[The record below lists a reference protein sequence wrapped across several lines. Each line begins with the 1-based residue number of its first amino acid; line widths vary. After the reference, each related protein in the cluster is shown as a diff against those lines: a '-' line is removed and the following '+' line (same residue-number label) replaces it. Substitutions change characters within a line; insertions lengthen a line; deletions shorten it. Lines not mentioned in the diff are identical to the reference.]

1 MALLGKINILTVLKD
16 APPGLYLDGGD
27 LGEILLPG
35 DSIPPGAGPD
45 DELQVFLYRD
55 SEDRLVATTHD
66 PLACVGDFAALRVKQ
81 IHPTIGAF
89 LDWGLNKDLLL
100 PMREQE
106 RRIHKGDI
114 VVVFVFIDE
123 VSQRIIATTRWR
135 DHLSAT
141 PPNYSE
147 GAPVSLLIAGESPL
161 GYNAIVDN
169 AHVGLLF
176 RSELGSSLK
185 VGDKCKGYVRNVRPD
200 GKLDLG
206 LDPEGYQRIAPLA
219 DRLSNK
225 QKGLQTSDRQSVSAE
240 THRDQWRGHRS
251 AKVRAAFCVASDSN
265 SFECGRGSRCSPL
278 PQGKT
283 RPAFPLED
291 STPNRLRC
299 AQRGRDCSKMVF
311 RKQ

>member
-1 MALLGKINILTVLKD
+1 MGTAIFPWLNRTDMALLGKINILTVLKD

-169 AHVGLLF
+169 THVGLLF
-176 RSELGSSLK
+176 RSELGSPLK

-219 DRLSNK
+219 DRILTA
-225 QKGLQTSDRQSVSAE
+225 L
-240 THRDQWRGHRS
+240 RS
-251 AKVRAAFCVASDSN
+251 KEGKLPVHEGSSPEDIRAAFQTS
-265 SFECGRGSRCSPL
+265 
-278 PQGKT
+278 KK
-283 RPAFPLED
+283 AFKQAIGNLYRQ
-291 STPNRLRC
+291 RLIEING
-299 AQRGRDCSKMVF
+299 ADIVL
-311 RKQ
+311 RKSEPRSA

>member
-1 MALLGKINILTVLKD
+1 MGKAIFPWLNRTDMALLGKINILTVLKD

-35 DSIPPGAGPD
+35 DSIPSGAGPD

-141 PPNYSE
+141 PPNYSQ

-176 RSELGSSLK
+176 RSELGSPLK

-219 DRLSNK
+219 DRILTA
-225 QKGLQTSDRQSVSAE
+225 L
-240 THRDQWRGHRS
+240 RS
-251 AKVRAAFCVASDSN
+251 KEGKLPVHEGSSPEDIRAAFQTS
-265 SFECGRGSRCSPL
+265 
-278 PQGKT
+278 KK
-283 RPAFPLED
+283 AFKQAIGNLYRQ
-291 STPNRLRC
+291 RLIEING
-299 AQRGRDCSKMVF
+299 ANIVL
-311 RKQ
+311 RKSEPRSA

>member
-1 MALLGKINILTVLKD
+1 MGRPIFPWLNTKFMALLGKINILTVLKD

-35 DSIPPGAGPD
+35 DSIPTGAGPD

-66 PLACVGDFAALRVKQ
+66 PLACVGDFAALKVKQ
-81 IHPTIGAF
+81 VHPTIGAF

-106 RRIHKGDI
+106 RRVHKGDI

-135 DHLSAT
+135 EHLSAT

-169 AHVGLLF
+169 THVGLLF
-176 RSELGSSLK
+176 RSELGSALQ

-219 DRLSNK
+219 DRILTA
-225 QKGLQTSDRQSVSAE
+225 L
-240 THRDQWRGHRS
+240 RS
-251 AKVRAAFCVASDSN
+251 QDSKLPVHEGSSPEDIRAAFQTS
-265 SFECGRGSRCSPL
+265 
-278 PQGKT
+278 KK
-283 RPAFPLED
+283 AFKQAIGNLYRQ
-291 STPNRLRC
+291 RLIEING
-299 AQRGRDCSKMVF
+299 ADIVL
-311 RKQ
+311 RKSEPRSA

>member
-66 PLACVGDFAALRVKQ
+66 PLACVGDFAALKVKQ
-81 IHPTIGAF
+81 VHPTIGAF

-106 RRIHKGDI
+106 RRVHKGDI

-147 GAPVSLLIAGESPL
+147 GALVSLLIAGESPL

-169 AHVGLLF
+169 THVGLLF
-176 RSELGSSLK
+176 RSELGSALQ

-219 DRLSNK
+219 DRILTA
-225 QKGLQTSDRQSVSAE
+225 L
-240 THRDQWRGHRS
+240 RS
-251 AKVRAAFCVASDSN
+251 QDSKLPVHEGSSPEDIRAAFQTS
-265 SFECGRGSRCSPL
+265 
-278 PQGKT
+278 KK
-283 RPAFPLED
+283 AFKQAIGNLYGQ
-291 STPNRLRC
+291 RLIEING
-299 AQRGRDCSKMVF
+299 ADIVL
-311 RKQ
+311 RKSEPRSA

>member
-1 MALLGKINILTVLKD
+1 MGTAIFPCLNRTDMALLGKINILTVLKD

-169 AHVGLLF
+169 THVGLLF
-176 RSELGSSLK
+176 RSELGSPLK

-219 DRLSNK
+219 DRILTA
-225 QKGLQTSDRQSVSAE
+225 L
-240 THRDQWRGHRS
+240 RS
-251 AKVRAAFCVASDSN
+251 QDGKLLVHEGSSPEDIRAAFQTS
-265 SFECGRGSRCSPL
+265 
-278 PQGKT
+278 KK
-283 RPAFPLED
+283 AFKQAIGNLYRQ
-291 STPNRLRC
+291 RLIEING
-299 AQRGRDCSKMVF
+299 ADIVL
-311 RKQ
+311 RKSEPRSA

>member
-219 DRLSNK
+219 DRILTA
-225 QKGLQTSDRQSVSAE
+225 L
-240 THRDQWRGHRS
+240 RS
-251 AKVRAAFCVASDSN
+251 KEGKLPVHEGSSPEDIRAAFQTS
-265 SFECGRGSRCSPL
+265 
-278 PQGKT
+278 KK
-283 RPAFPLED
+283 AFKQAIGNLYRQ
-291 STPNRLRC
+291 RLIEING
-299 AQRGRDCSKMVF
+299 ADIVL
-311 RKQ
+311 RKSEPRSA

>member
-1 MALLGKINILTVLKD
+1 MGRPIFPWLNTKIMALLGKINILTVLKD

-35 DSIPPGAGPD
+35 DSIPTGAGPD

-66 PLACVGDFAALRVKQ
+66 PLACVGDFAALKVKQ
-81 IHPTIGAF
+81 VHPTIGAF

-106 RRIHKGDI
+106 RRVHKGDI

-135 DHLSAT
+135 EHLSAT

-169 AHVGLLF
+169 THVGLLF
-176 RSELGSSLK
+176 RSELGSALQ

-219 DRLSNK
+219 DRILTA
-225 QKGLQTSDRQSVSAE
+225 L
-240 THRDQWRGHRS
+240 RS
-251 AKVRAAFCVASDSN
+251 QDSKLPVHEGSSPEDIRAAFQTS
-265 SFECGRGSRCSPL
+265 
-278 PQGKT
+278 KK
-283 RPAFPLED
+283 AFKQAIGNLYRQ
-291 STPNRLRC
+291 RLIEING
-299 AQRGRDCSKMVF
+299 ADIVL
-311 RKQ
+311 RKSEPRSA

>member
-35 DSIPPGAGPD
+35 DSIPTGAGPD

-66 PLACVGDFAALRVKQ
+66 PLACVGDFAALKVKQ
-81 IHPTIGAF
+81 VHPTIGAF

-106 RRIHKGDI
+106 RRVHKGDI

-135 DHLSAT
+135 EHLSAT

-169 AHVGLLF
+169 THVGLLF
-176 RSELGSSLK
+176 RSELGSALQ

-219 DRLSNK
+219 DRILTA
-225 QKGLQTSDRQSVSAE
+225 L
-240 THRDQWRGHRS
+240 RS
-251 AKVRAAFCVASDSN
+251 QDSKLPVHEGSSPEDIRAAFQTS
-265 SFECGRGSRCSPL
+265 
-278 PQGKT
+278 KK
-283 RPAFPLED
+283 AFKQAIGNLYRQ
-291 STPNRLRC
+291 RLIEING
-299 AQRGRDCSKMVF
+299 ADIVL
-311 RKQ
+311 RKSEPRSA

>member
-1 MALLGKINILTVLKD
+1 MGKAIFPWLNRTDMALLGKINILTVLKD

-35 DSIPPGAGPD
+35 DSIPSGAGPD

-141 PPNYSE
+141 PPNYSQ

-169 AHVGLLF
+169 THVGLLF
-176 RSELGSSLK
+176 RSELGSPLK

-219 DRLSNK
+219 DRILTA
-225 QKGLQTSDRQSVSAE
+225 L
-240 THRDQWRGHRS
+240 RS
-251 AKVRAAFCVASDSN
+251 KEGKLPVHEGSSPEDIRAAFQTS
-265 SFECGRGSRCSPL
+265 
-278 PQGKT
+278 KK
-283 RPAFPLED
+283 AFKQAIGNLYRQ
-291 STPNRLRC
+291 RLIEING
-299 AQRGRDCSKMVF
+299 ANIVL
-311 RKQ
+311 RKSEPRSA

>member
-1 MALLGKINILTVLKD
+1 LGNFRLPLGKINILTVLKD

-35 DSIPPGAGPD
+35 DSIPTGAGPD

-66 PLACVGDFAALRVKQ
+66 PLACVGDFAALKVKQ

-106 RRIHKGDI
+106 RRVHKGDI

-135 DHLSAT
+135 EHLSAT

-169 AHVGLLF
+169 THVGLLF
-176 RSELGSSLK
+176 RSELGSALQ

-219 DRLSNK
+219 DRILTA
-225 QKGLQTSDRQSVSAE
+225 L
-240 THRDQWRGHRS
+240 RS
-251 AKVRAAFCVASDSN
+251 QDSKLPVHEGSSPEDIRAAFQTS
-265 SFECGRGSRCSPL
+265 
-278 PQGKT
+278 KK
-283 RPAFPLED
+283 AFKQAIGNLYRQ
-291 STPNRLRC
+291 RLIEING
-299 AQRGRDCSKMVF
+299 ADIVL
-311 RKQ
+311 RKSEPRSA

>member
-1 MALLGKINILTVLKD
+1 MGKAIFPWLNRTDMALLGKINILTVLKD

-35 DSIPPGAGPD
+35 DSIPLGAGPD

-123 VSQRIIATTRWR
+123 VSQRIIATMRWR

-176 RSELGSSLK
+176 RSELGSPLK

-219 DRLSNK
+219 DRILTA
-225 QKGLQTSDRQSVSAE
+225 L
-240 THRDQWRGHRS
+240 RS
-251 AKVRAAFCVASDSN
+251 KEGKLPVHEGSSPEDIRAAFQTS
-265 SFECGRGSRCSPL
+265 
-278 PQGKT
+278 KK
-283 RPAFPLED
+283 AFKQAIGNLYRQ
-291 STPNRLRC
+291 RLIEING
-299 AQRGRDCSKMVF
+299 ADIVL
-311 RKQ
+311 RKSEPRSA

>member
-1 MALLGKINILTVLKD
+1 MGKAIFPWLNRTDMALLGKINILTVLKD

-35 DSIPPGAGPD
+35 DSIPSGAGPD

-169 AHVGLLF
+169 THVGLLF
-176 RSELGSSLK
+176 RSELGSPLK

-219 DRLSNK
+219 DRILTA
-225 QKGLQTSDRQSVSAE
+225 L
-240 THRDQWRGHRS
+240 RS
-251 AKVRAAFCVASDSN
+251 KEGKLPVHEGSSPEDIRAAFQTS
-265 SFECGRGSRCSPL
+265 
-278 PQGKT
+278 KK
-283 RPAFPLED
+283 AFKQAIGNLYRQ
-291 STPNRLRC
+291 RLIEING
-299 AQRGRDCSKMVF
+299 ADIVL
-311 RKQ
+311 RKSEPRSA

>member
-1 MALLGKINILTVLKD
+1 MGTAIFPWLNRTDMALLGKINILTVLKD

-123 VSQRIIATTRWR
+123 VSQRIIATTRWK

-169 AHVGLLF
+169 THVGLLF
-176 RSELGSSLK
+176 RSELGSPLK

-219 DRLSNK
+219 DRILTA
-225 QKGLQTSDRQSVSAE
+225 L
-240 THRDQWRGHRS
+240 RS
-251 AKVRAAFCVASDSN
+251 KDGKLPVHEGSSPEDIRAAFQTS
-265 SFECGRGSRCSPL
+265 
-278 PQGKT
+278 KK
-283 RPAFPLED
+283 AFKQAIGNLYRQ
-291 STPNRLRC
+291 RLIEING
-299 AQRGRDCSKMVF
+299 ADIVL
-311 RKQ
+311 RKSEPRSA

>member
-1 MALLGKINILTVLKD
+1 MGTAIFPWLNRTDMALLGKINILTVLKD

-169 AHVGLLF
+169 THVGLLF
-176 RSELGSSLK
+176 RSELGSPLK

-219 DRLSNK
+219 DRILTA
-225 QKGLQTSDRQSVSAE
+225 L
-240 THRDQWRGHRS
+240 RS
-251 AKVRAAFCVASDSN
+251 QDGKLLVHEGSSPEDIRAAFQTS
-265 SFECGRGSRCSPL
+265 
-278 PQGKT
+278 KK
-283 RPAFPLED
+283 AFKQAIGNLYRQ
-291 STPNRLRC
+291 RLIEING
-299 AQRGRDCSKMVF
+299 ADIVL
-311 RKQ
+311 RKSEPRSA

>member
-1 MALLGKINILTVLKD
+1 MGTAIFPWLNRTDMALLGKINILTVLKD

-106 RRIHKGDI
+106 RPIHKGDI

-169 AHVGLLF
+169 THVGLLF
-176 RSELGSSLK
+176 RSELGSTLK

-219 DRLSNK
+219 DRILTA
-225 QKGLQTSDRQSVSAE
+225 L
-240 THRDQWRGHRS
+240 RS
-251 AKVRAAFCVASDSN
+251 QDGKLLVHEGSSPEDIRAAFQTS
-265 SFECGRGSRCSPL
+265 
-278 PQGKT
+278 KK
-283 RPAFPLED
+283 AFKQAIGNLYRQ
-291 STPNRLRC
+291 RLIEING
-299 AQRGRDCSKMVF
+299 ANIVL
-311 RKQ
+311 RKSEPRSA

>member
-1 MALLGKINILTVLKD
+1 MGTAIFPWLNRTDMALLGKINILTVLKD

-123 VSQRIIATTRWR
+123 VSQRIIATTRWK

-176 RSELGSSLK
+176 RSELGSPLK

-219 DRLSNK
+219 DRILTA
-225 QKGLQTSDRQSVSAE
+225 L
-240 THRDQWRGHRS
+240 RS
-251 AKVRAAFCVASDSN
+251 KEGKLPVHEGSSPEDIRAAFQTS
-265 SFECGRGSRCSPL
+265 
-278 PQGKT
+278 KK
-283 RPAFPLED
+283 AFKQAIGNLYRQ
-291 STPNRLRC
+291 RLIEING
-299 AQRGRDCSKMVF
+299 ADIVL
-311 RKQ
+311 RKSEPRSA

>member
-1 MALLGKINILTVLKD
+1 MGMAIFPWLNCINMALLGKINILTVLKD
-16 APPGLYLDGGD
+16 APPGLYLDGGE

-81 IHPTIGAF
+81 VHPTIGAF

-106 RRIHKGDI
+106 RRVHKGDI
-114 VVVFVFIDE
+114 VLVFVFIDE

-141 PPNYSE
+141 PPDYSE
-147 GAPVSLLIAGESPL
+147 GEQVSLLIAGESPL

-169 AHVGLLF
+169 THVGLLF
-176 RSELGSSLK
+176 RSELGSPLR
-185 VGDKCKGYVRNVRPD
+185 VGEKCKGYVRHVRPD
-200 GKLDLG
+200 GKLDLR
-206 LDPEGYQRIAPLA
+206 LDAEGYQRIAPLA
-219 DRLSNK
+219 DRILST
-225 QKGLQTSDRQSVSAE
+225 LRS
-240 THRDQWRGHRS
+240 RDGKLPVNES
-251 AKVRAAFCVASDSN
+251 SSPEAIRAAFQTSKKAFKQAIGNLYRQRLIEINGSDIV
-265 SFECGRGSRCSPL
+265 
-278 PQGKT
+278 
-283 RPAFPLED
+283 
-291 STPNRLRC
+291 LRKSEPRS
-299 AQRGRDCSKMVF
+299 A
-311 RKQ
+311 

>member
-1 MALLGKINILTVLKD
+1 MGTAIFPWLNRTDMALLGKINILTVLKD

-176 RSELGSSLK
+176 RSELGSPLK

-200 GKLDLG
+200 GKIDLG

-219 DRLSNK
+219 DRILTA
-225 QKGLQTSDRQSVSAE
+225 L
-240 THRDQWRGHRS
+240 RS
-251 AKVRAAFCVASDSN
+251 KEGKLPVHEGSSPEDIRAAFQTS
-265 SFECGRGSRCSPL
+265 
-278 PQGKT
+278 KK
-283 RPAFPLED
+283 AFKQAIGNLYRQ
-291 STPNRLRC
+291 RLIEING
-299 AQRGRDCSKMVF
+299 ADIVL
-311 RKQ
+311 RKPEPRSA

>member
-1 MALLGKINILTVLKD
+1 MGTAIFPWLNRTDMALLGKINILTVLKD

-123 VSQRIIATTRWR
+123 VSQRIIATTRWK

-219 DRLSNK
+219 DRILTA
-225 QKGLQTSDRQSVSAE
+225 L
-240 THRDQWRGHRS
+240 RS
-251 AKVRAAFCVASDSN
+251 KDGKLPVHEGSSPEDIRAAFQTS
-265 SFECGRGSRCSPL
+265 
-278 PQGKT
+278 KK
-283 RPAFPLED
+283 AFKQAIGNLYRQ
-291 STPNRLRC
+291 RLIEING
-299 AQRGRDCSKMVF
+299 ADIVL
-311 RKQ
+311 RKSEPRSA

>member
-1 MALLGKINILTVLKD
+1 MGRPIFPWLNTKIMALLGKINILTVLKD

-66 PLACVGDFAALRVKQ
+66 PLACVGDFAALKVKQ
-81 IHPTIGAF
+81 VHPTIGAF

-106 RRIHKGDI
+106 RRVHKGDI

-135 DHLSAT
+135 EHLSAT

-169 AHVGLLF
+169 THVGLLF
-176 RSELGSSLK
+176 RSELGSALQ

-219 DRLSNK
+219 DRILTA
-225 QKGLQTSDRQSVSAE
+225 L
-240 THRDQWRGHRS
+240 RS
-251 AKVRAAFCVASDSN
+251 QDSKLPVHEGSSPEDIRAAFQTS
-265 SFECGRGSRCSPL
+265 
-278 PQGKT
+278 KK
-283 RPAFPLED
+283 AFKQAIGNLYRQ
-291 STPNRLRC
+291 RLIEING
-299 AQRGRDCSKMVF
+299 ADIVL
-311 RKQ
+311 RKSEPRSA

>member
-1 MALLGKINILTVLKD
+1 MGKAIFPWLNRTDMALLGKINILTVLKD

-35 DSIPPGAGPD
+35 DSIPSGAGPD

-100 PMREQE
+100 PMREQD

-147 GAPVSLLIAGESPL
+147 GAAVSLLIAGESPL

-176 RSELGSSLK
+176 RSELGSPLK

-219 DRLSNK
+219 DRILTA
-225 QKGLQTSDRQSVSAE
+225 L
-240 THRDQWRGHRS
+240 RS
-251 AKVRAAFCVASDSN
+251 KEGKLPVHEGSSPEDIRAAFQTS
-265 SFECGRGSRCSPL
+265 
-278 PQGKT
+278 KK
-283 RPAFPLED
+283 AFKQAIGNLYRQ
-291 STPNRLRC
+291 RLIEING
-299 AQRGRDCSKMVF
+299 ADIVL
-311 RKQ
+311 RKSEPRSA

>member
-1 MALLGKINILTVLKD
+1 MGKAIFPWLNRTDMALLGKINILTVLKD

-147 GAPVSLLIAGESPL
+147 GAAVSLLIAGESPL

-176 RSELGSSLK
+176 RSELGSPLK

-219 DRLSNK
+219 DRILTA
-225 QKGLQTSDRQSVSAE
+225 L
-240 THRDQWRGHRS
+240 RS
-251 AKVRAAFCVASDSN
+251 QDGKLLVHEGSSPEDIRAAFQTS
-265 SFECGRGSRCSPL
+265 
-278 PQGKT
+278 KK
-283 RPAFPLED
+283 AFKQAIGNLYRQ
-291 STPNRLRC
+291 RLIEING
-299 AQRGRDCSKMVF
+299 ADIVL
-311 RKQ
+311 RKSEPRSA

>member
-1 MALLGKINILTVLKD
+1 MGTAIFPWLNRTDMALLGKINILTVLKD

-219 DRLSNK
+219 DRILTA
-225 QKGLQTSDRQSVSAE
+225 L
-240 THRDQWRGHRS
+240 RS
-251 AKVRAAFCVASDSN
+251 KEGKLPVHEGSSPEDIRAAFQTS
-265 SFECGRGSRCSPL
+265 
-278 PQGKT
+278 KK
-283 RPAFPLED
+283 AFKQAIGNLYRQ
-291 STPNRLRC
+291 RLIEING
-299 AQRGRDCSKMVF
+299 ADIVL
-311 RKQ
+311 RKPEPRSA

>member
-1 MALLGKINILTVLKD
+1 MGRPIFPWLNTKFMALLGKINILTVLKD

-66 PLACVGDFAALRVKQ
+66 PLVCVGDFAALKVKQ
-81 IHPTIGAF
+81 VHPTIGAF

-106 RRIHKGDI
+106 RRVHKGDI

-135 DHLSAT
+135 EHLSAT

-169 AHVGLLF
+169 THVGLLF
-176 RSELGSSLK
+176 RSELGSALQ

-219 DRLSNK
+219 DRILTA
-225 QKGLQTSDRQSVSAE
+225 L
-240 THRDQWRGHRS
+240 RS
-251 AKVRAAFCVASDSN
+251 QDSKLPVHEGSSPEDIRAAFQTS
-265 SFECGRGSRCSPL
+265 
-278 PQGKT
+278 KK
-283 RPAFPLED
+283 AFKQAIGNLYRQ
-291 STPNRLRC
+291 RLIEING
-299 AQRGRDCSKMVF
+299 ADIVL
-311 RKQ
+311 RKSEPRSA

>member
-66 PLACVGDFAALRVKQ
+66 PLACVGDFAALKVKQ
-81 IHPTIGAF
+81 VHPTIGAF

-106 RRIHKGDI
+106 RRVHKGDI

-135 DHLSAT
+135 EHLSAT

-169 AHVGLLF
+169 THVGLLF
-176 RSELGSSLK
+176 RSELGSALQ

-219 DRLSNK
+219 DRILTA
-225 QKGLQTSDRQSVSAE
+225 L
-240 THRDQWRGHRS
+240 RS
-251 AKVRAAFCVASDSN
+251 QDSKLPVHEGSSPEDIRAAFQTS
-265 SFECGRGSRCSPL
+265 
-278 PQGKT
+278 KK
-283 RPAFPLED
+283 AFKQAIGNLYRQ
-291 STPNRLRC
+291 RLIEIKG
-299 AQRGRDCSKMVF
+299 ADIVL
-311 RKQ
+311 RKSEPRSA

>member
-1 MALLGKINILTVLKD
+1 MGKAIFPWLNRTDMALLGKINILTVLKD

-35 DSIPPGAGPD
+35 DSIPSGAGPD

-147 GAPVSLLIAGESPL
+147 GAAVSLLIAGESPL

-176 RSELGSSLK
+176 RSELGSPLK

-219 DRLSNK
+219 DRILTA
-225 QKGLQTSDRQSVSAE
+225 L
-240 THRDQWRGHRS
+240 RS
-251 AKVRAAFCVASDSN
+251 KEGKLPVHEGSSPEDIRAAFQTS
-265 SFECGRGSRCSPL
+265 
-278 PQGKT
+278 KK
-283 RPAFPLED
+283 AFKQAIGNLYRQ
-291 STPNRLRC
+291 RLIEING
-299 AQRGRDCSKMVF
+299 ANIVL
-311 RKQ
+311 RKSEPRSA

>member
-66 PLACVGDFAALRVKQ
+66 PLACVGDFAALKVKQ

-100 PMREQE
+100 PIREQE
-106 RRIHKGDI
+106 RRVHRGDI
-114 VVVFVFIDE
+114 VVVFVYIDE

-141 PPNYSE
+141 PPTYSE
-147 GAPVSLLIAGESPL
+147 GTQVSFDINFEDEIIDGSAVTHAG
-161 GYNAIVDN
+161 VDRK
-169 AHVGLLF
+169 A
-176 RSELGSSLK
+176 
-185 VGDKCKGYVRNVRPD
+185 
-200 GKLDLG
+200 GK
-206 LDPEGYQRIAPLA
+206 
-219 DRLSNK
+219 
-225 QKGLQTSDRQSVSAE
+225 
-240 THRDQWRGHRS
+240 
-251 AKVRAAFCVASDSN
+251 
-265 SFECGRGSRCSPL
+265 
-278 PQGKT
+278 
-283 RPAFPLED
+283 
-291 STPNRLRC
+291 
-299 AQRGRDCSKMVF
+299 
-311 RKQ
+311 

>member
-1 MALLGKINILTVLKD
+1 MGMAIFPWLNCINMALLGKINILTVLKD
-16 APPGLYLDGGD
+16 APPGLYLDGGE

-81 IHPTIGAF
+81 VHPTIGAF

-106 RRIHKGDI
+106 RRVHKGDI
-114 VVVFVFIDE
+114 VLVFVFIDE

-141 PPNYSE
+141 PPDYSE
-147 GAPVSLLIAGESPL
+147 GEQVSLLIAGESPL

-169 AHVGLLF
+169 THVGLLF
-176 RSELGSSLK
+176 RSELGSPLR
-185 VGDKCKGYVRNVRPD
+185 VGEKCKGYVRHVRPD
-200 GKLDLG
+200 GKLDLR
-206 LDPEGYQRIAPLA
+206 LDAEGYQRIAPLA
-219 DRLSNK
+219 DRILST
-225 QKGLQTSDRQSVSAE
+225 LRS
-240 THRDQWRGHRS
+240 RDGKLPVNES
-251 AKVRAAFCVASDSN
+251 SSPEAIRAAFQTSKKAFKQAIGN
-265 SFECGRGSRCSPL
+265 LYRQRLIEINGS
-278 PQGKT
+278 
-283 RPAFPLED
+283 EIV
-291 STPNRLRC
+291 LRKSEPRS
-299 AQRGRDCSKMVF
+299 A
-311 RKQ
+311 

>member
-1 MALLGKINILTVLKD
+1 MGRPIFPWLNTKIMALLGKINILTVLKD

-66 PLACVGDFAALRVKQ
+66 PLACVGDFAALKVKQ
-81 IHPTIGAF
+81 VHPTIGAF

-106 RRIHKGDI
+106 RRVHKGDI

-169 AHVGLLF
+169 THVGLLF
-176 RSELGSSLK
+176 RSELGSALQ

-219 DRLSNK
+219 DRILTA
-225 QKGLQTSDRQSVSAE
+225 L
-240 THRDQWRGHRS
+240 RS
-251 AKVRAAFCVASDSN
+251 QDSKLPVHEGSSPEDIRAAFQTS
-265 SFECGRGSRCSPL
+265 
-278 PQGKT
+278 KK
-283 RPAFPLED
+283 AFKQAIGNLYRQ
-291 STPNRLRC
+291 RLIEING
-299 AQRGRDCSKMVF
+299 ADIVL
-311 RKQ
+311 RKSEPRSA

>member
-1 MALLGKINILTVLKD
+1 MGRPIFPWLNTKIMALLGKINILTVLKD

-66 PLACVGDFAALRVKQ
+66 PLACVGDFAALKVKQ
-81 IHPTIGAF
+81 VHPTIGAF

-106 RRIHKGDI
+106 RRVHKGDI

-169 AHVGLLF
+169 THVGLLF
-176 RSELGSSLK
+176 RSELGSALQ

-219 DRLSNK
+219 DRILTA
-225 QKGLQTSDRQSVSAE
+225 L
-240 THRDQWRGHRS
+240 RS
-251 AKVRAAFCVASDSN
+251 QDSKLPVHEGSSPEDIRAAFQTSKKAFKQAIGNLYRQRLIEIKGSDIV
-265 SFECGRGSRCSPL
+265 
-278 PQGKT
+278 
-283 RPAFPLED
+283 
-291 STPNRLRC
+291 LRKSEPRS
-299 AQRGRDCSKMVF
+299 A
-311 RKQ
+311 

>member
-1 MALLGKINILTVLKD
+1 MGMAIFPCLNCRTMALLGKINILTVLKD

-45 DELQVFLYRD
+45 DELQVFIYRD

-81 IHPTIGAF
+81 VHPTIGAF

-106 RRIHKGDI
+106 RRVHKGDI
-114 VVVFVFIDE
+114 VLVFVFIDE

-147 GAPVSLLIAGESPL
+147 GAQVSLLIASESPL

-169 AHVGLLF
+169 THVGLLF
-176 RSELGSSLK
+176 RSELGSPLQ
-185 VGDKCKGYVRNVRPD
+185 VGEKCKGYVRHVRPD
-200 GKLDLG
+200 GKLDLR
-206 LDPEGYQRIAPLA
+206 LDAEGYQRIAPLA
-219 DRLSNK
+219 DRILSS
-225 QKGLQTSDRQSVSAE
+225 L
-240 THRDQWRGHRS
+240 RS
-251 AKVRAAFCVASDSN
+251 HDGKLPVNEGSSPEAIRAAFQTSKKAFKQAIGNLYRQRLIEINGSDI
-265 SFECGRGSRCSPL
+265 L
-278 PQGKT
+278 
-283 RPAFPLED
+283 
-291 STPNRLRC
+291 LRKSE
-299 AQRGRDCSKMVF
+299 QRSS
-311 RKQ
+311 

>member
-1 MALLGKINILTVLKD
+1 MGTAIFPWLNRTHMALLGKINILTVLKD

-219 DRLSNK
+219 DRILTA
-225 QKGLQTSDRQSVSAE
+225 L
-240 THRDQWRGHRS
+240 RS
-251 AKVRAAFCVASDSN
+251 KEGKLPVHEGSSPEDIRAAFQTS
-265 SFECGRGSRCSPL
+265 
-278 PQGKT
+278 KK
-283 RPAFPLED
+283 AFKQAIGNLYRQ
-291 STPNRLRC
+291 RLIEING
-299 AQRGRDCSKMVF
+299 ADIVL
-311 RKQ
+311 RKPEPRSA

>member
-1 MALLGKINILTVLKD
+1 MGTAIFPWLNRTDMALLGKINILTVLKD

-169 AHVGLLF
+169 THVGLLF
-176 RSELGSSLK
+176 RSELGSPLK

-219 DRLSNK
+219 DRILTA
-225 QKGLQTSDRQSVSAE
+225 L
-240 THRDQWRGHRS
+240 RS
-251 AKVRAAFCVASDSN
+251 QDGKLLVHEGSSPEDIRAAFQTSKKAFKQAIGNLYRQRLIEIKGSDIV
-265 SFECGRGSRCSPL
+265 
-278 PQGKT
+278 
-283 RPAFPLED
+283 
-291 STPNRLRC
+291 LRKSEPRS
-299 AQRGRDCSKMVF
+299 A
-311 RKQ
+311 

>member
-106 RRIHKGDI
+106 RRIHKGDS

-141 PPNYSE
+141 PPNYSQ

-176 RSELGSSLK
+176 RSELGSPLK

-219 DRLSNK
+219 DRILTA
-225 QKGLQTSDRQSVSAE
+225 L
-240 THRDQWRGHRS
+240 RS
-251 AKVRAAFCVASDSN
+251 KEGKLPVHEGSSPEDIRAAFQTS
-265 SFECGRGSRCSPL
+265 
-278 PQGKT
+278 KK
-283 RPAFPLED
+283 AFKQAIGNLYRQ
-291 STPNRLRC
+291 RLIEING
-299 AQRGRDCSKMVF
+299 ADIVL
-311 RKQ
+311 RKSEPRSA

>member
-89 LDWGLNKDLLL
+89 RDWGLNKDLLL

-219 DRLSNK
+219 DRILTA
-225 QKGLQTSDRQSVSAE
+225 L
-240 THRDQWRGHRS
+240 RS
-251 AKVRAAFCVASDSN
+251 KEGKLPVHEGSSPEDIRAAFQTS
-265 SFECGRGSRCSPL
+265 
-278 PQGKT
+278 KK
-283 RPAFPLED
+283 AFKQAIGNLYRQ
-291 STPNRLRC
+291 RLIEING
-299 AQRGRDCSKMVF
+299 ADIVL
-311 RKQ
+311 RKPEPRSA

>member
-1 MALLGKINILTVLKD
+1 MGRPIFPWLNTKIMALLGKINILTVLKD

-66 PLACVGDFAALRVKQ
+66 PLACVGDFAALKVKQ
-81 IHPTIGAF
+81 VHPTIGAF

-106 RRIHKGDI
+106 RRVHKGDI

-169 AHVGLLF
+169 THVGLLF
-176 RSELGSSLK
+176 RSELGSALQ

-219 DRLSNK
+219 DRILTA
-225 QKGLQTSDRQSVSAE
+225 L
-240 THRDQWRGHRS
+240 RS
-251 AKVRAAFCVASDSN
+251 QDSKLPVHEGSSPEDIRAAFQTS
-265 SFECGRGSRCSPL
+265 
-278 PQGKT
+278 KK
-283 RPAFPLED
+283 AFKQAIGNLYRQ
-291 STPNRLRC
+291 RLIEIKG
-299 AQRGRDCSKMVF
+299 ADIVL
-311 RKQ
+311 RKSEPRSA

>member
-1 MALLGKINILTVLKD
+1 MGKAIFPWLNRTDMALLGKINILTVLKD

-35 DSIPPGAGPD
+35 DSIPSGAGPD

-176 RSELGSSLK
+176 RSELGSPLK

-219 DRLSNK
+219 DRILTA
-225 QKGLQTSDRQSVSAE
+225 L
-240 THRDQWRGHRS
+240 RS
-251 AKVRAAFCVASDSN
+251 KEGKLPVHEGSSPEDIRAAFQTS
-265 SFECGRGSRCSPL
+265 
-278 PQGKT
+278 KK
-283 RPAFPLED
+283 AFKQAIGNLYRQ
-291 STPNRLRC
+291 RLIEING
-299 AQRGRDCSKMVF
+299 ANIVL
-311 RKQ
+311 RKSEPRSA